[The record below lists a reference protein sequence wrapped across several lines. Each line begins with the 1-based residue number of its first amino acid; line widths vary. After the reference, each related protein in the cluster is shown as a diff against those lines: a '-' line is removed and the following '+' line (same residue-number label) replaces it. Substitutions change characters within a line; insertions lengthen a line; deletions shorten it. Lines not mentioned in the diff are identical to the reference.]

1 MDLLSPT
8 VDIWRRA
15 LRHFV
20 WNPLSRAAWCI
31 LGMKGSLFS
40 HICLGICYVCFS
52 CVWTTRGIDTD
63 KVIIFRCLLKRYTS
77 TSRTST
83 SLKLWLFGSQYQY
96 QVFVYNMIF
105 LQVSPI
111 DDSMLSTRHVDNM
124 TVAGC
129 SLCTHSLPQSSLHNE
144 GRKLEIFRFSWSG
157 YIATDWMCLL
167 IATPNDCIVNCYW
180 LCICDFRDVNLLF
193 TFYNF
198 KYAFKMFNKNNHYNI
213 DPVLFTASC

>member
-1 MDLLSPT
+1 MGLLSPT

-31 LGMKGSLFS
+31 LSMKGSLFS
-40 HICLGICYVCFS
+40 HMIGHLLCLFLLCLNNK
-52 CVWTTRGIDTD
+52 GIDTD

-77 TSRTST
+77 TSQTST

-96 QVFVYNMIF
+96 QLFCLQHDFSSSFANWWFYTFREACGQCDSCWLFDMHPFFTPKFSAQWRWKIRNIQIF
-105 LQVSPI
+105 LKW
-111 DDSMLSTRHVDNM
+111 MHRY
-124 TVAGC
+124 G
-129 SLCTHSLPQSSLHNE
+129 LCL
-144 GRKLEIFRFSWSG
+144 G
-157 YIATDWMCLL
+157 
-167 IATPNDCIVNCYW
+167 IATPNDCAVNCHW